1 MSLAPAIAQLA
12 IVAMISLLLLFT
24 ATVIVARLLAGH
36 LHGQFVATTS
46 SSLAFGI
53 RIVQQQLQ
61 TALHVAIAVVVL
73 VMILKPRWD
82 VLLIRVEVD
91 DLLRLLSPNV
101 RCSSL
106 ASSLSRLNSATA
118 QLASVQRDVGQE
130 RYRCQS
136 ATEPRAIQRAGHLI

>member
-101 RCSSL
+101 RCRSL
-106 ASSLSRLNSATA
+106 ASLSRLNSATA